1 MIVFSSSSG
10 EWNRTSESSFLQSNT
25 KDAICS
31 ILLNNEWQKKVQ
43 TDQGGRKWALGFVV
57 LYFVQFLSA
66 DFCVFFNT
74 AVTELNLLV
83 LFFPILQIWKVWRWT
98 IHSNLCRKIVDKPDL
113 RHQETE
119 TLYSEVLDLFVRR
132 NSYPHRNVVRSLIPS
147 ALPGAEGLQSVG
159 LWACPSAQLA
169 VQRQRP
175 WGQQIQIL
183 LLPTTRASGR
193 A

>member
-1 MIVFSSSSG
+1 MRFALFCWIMNDRKKFRLTREGENELLDLWFYILCSFSLQISVF
-10 EWNRTSESSFLQSNT
+10 F
-25 KDAICS
+25 
-31 ILLNNEWQKKVQ
+31 
-43 TDQGGRKWALGFVV
+43 
-57 LYFVQFLSA
+57 
-66 DFCVFFNT
+66 FFNT

-132 NSYPHRNVVRSLIPS
+132 NSYPHRNVVQSLIPS